1 MEISGTNITTETDTD
16 KIILRLLRA
25 LIRHASS
32 GQHCIAAGSNVCH
45 VIEETLKVYPHLK
58 SQLHWYK
65 HG

>member
-1 MEISGTNITTETDTD
+1 MEISGTNITPETDTD

-32 GQHCIAAGSNVCH
+32 GQHCILAGSNACN
-45 VIEETLKVYPHLK
+45 VITETLEAFPHLK